1 MFILFFIKNSTA
13 CKCKLK
19 VLKSYHK
26 WRQKMFQCTPGWDR
40 EGKCLLVWVEISI
53 IALSNSLDLFS
64 WIIVNKTKSKSNPLI
79 SGCKREK
86 IKHKLSLSFCEQPIL
101 QDTPSKKKKY
111 LKLCL
116 YFSQISTLGIFSL
129 KFCKVLTEMFYNK
142 NIVQTFYLISAHH

>member
-53 IALSNSLDLFS
+53 IALSNRLDLFS
-64 WIIVNKTKSKSNPLI
+64 WIIVNETKSKSNPLT
-79 SGCKREK
+79 SGCKKR
-86 IKHKLSLSFCEQPIL
+86 KLNTNLAFPFVNNQYCKMPPPLQKKKFIVSLFFTNFNYRNIQFEIL
-101 QDTPSKKKKY
+101 Q
-111 LKLCL
+111 
-116 YFSQISTLGIFSL
+116 IS
-129 KFCKVLTEMFYNK
+129 
-142 NIVQTFYLISAHH
+142 